1 MLVTAVESITLSVV
15 AYDEA
20 REVLRL
26 QFRSGAIYE
35 YSDVPA
41 GVHAALLNAPS
52 RGGYFNQSIRGR
64 FRYRAIPGGRKMA
77 GAR

>member
-1 MLVTAVESITLSVV
+1 MLVTAVESTTLSVV

-35 YSDVPA
+35 YSGVPGA
-41 GVHAALLNAPS
+41 VHAALLKAPS
-52 RGGYFNQSIRGR
+52 KGEYFNQSIRGC
-64 FRYRAIPGGRKMA
+64 FPYRAISSGRKMA
-77 GAR
+77 GAQ